1 MTASRNR
8 IIAARVLAVVAD
20 AVQLALIPLFAPGAA
35 SPVNDALDV
44 AVGIAMVA
52 LVGWHWSFVP
62 AFVAELVPFADLA
75 PSWTIAVLVATRRP
89 TPPRSSAPHRA
100 PERLRSPDQSD

>member
-1 MTASRNR
+1 MIPSRNR

-20 AVQLALIPLFAPGAA
+20 AVQLALLPFFAPGAA
-35 SPVNDALDV
+35 SPINDALDV

-75 PSWTIAVLVATRRP
+75 PSWTLAVFVATRNQRP
-89 TPPRSSAPHRA
+89 AILPESSRTPHEPPV
-100 PERLRSPDQSD
+100 